1 MGWVMR
7 RGVLGLV
14 MAGALAANV
23 LAVASQ
29 ETNDQAKETS
39 QGAPAKQKQPIPWS
53 STCSSAA
60 RNLPYGYQR
69 RLEIARA
76 MATRPKLILLDEPA
90 AGFNPAEKRELA
102 RLIRAIRD
110 RGHTVLLIEHD
121 MSLVMSVCENINVLD
136 FGRRIAEGSPEQVRT
151 DPKVIEAYLGAPAA
165 GS

>member
-1 MGWVMR
+1 MTALENVMVAASVHHRTSLPEALLRIGRARAEENDAYDRSMELLEFMGI
-7 RGVLGLV
+7 
-14 MAGALAANV
+14 ASHAN
-23 LAVASQ
+23 
-29 ETNDQAKETS
+29 
-39 QGAPAKQKQPIPWS
+39 
-53 STCSSAA
+53 SAA

-76 MATRPKLILLDEPA
+76 MATMPRLILLDEPA

-136 FGRRIAEGSPEQVRT
+136 FGRRISEGTPDQVRS